1 MDWNYWKTLIFP
13 CLKYTVYYIPIYYRL
28 KYTPLTRIDDV
39 KHRNE
44 CIYSHTVWRL
54 KHSYGYFW
62 AIRNFEYFLPKISL
76 DMRYVLSS
84 MHLEPMNFAN
94 FITYEMSKFFLPRW
108 SDMKNQNIFSA
119 HRSYTM
125 SKYSCQQECTDLFWL
140 ASLPTVHNFS
150 SIQTR
155 ASWHRS
161 RLVSAASKET
171 DK

>member
-84 MHLEPMNFAN
+84 MHSEPMNFAN
-94 FITYEMSKFFLPRW
+94 FITYELSKFILPEIKW
-108 SDMKNQNIFSA
+108 YEKSKYIFSTQIIYNEQTFVSA
-119 HRSYTM
+119 RMHGSFLAGKFTYSSY
-125 SKYSCQQECTDLFWL
+125 
-140 ASLPTVHNFS
+140 FS
-150 SIQTR
+150 SIQIG
-155 ASWHRS
+155 AP
-161 RLVSAASKET
+161 
-171 DK
+171 